1 MLIEGL
7 SFKLSLD
14 FLRYLKKYRIVTS
27 NIKLDFFDRSKHEYI
42 NFNNVSAV
50 QSYYQD
56 YYVPIDDCELGNL
69 CSIQSFTAESDSFN
83 FKTSFKV
90 IDVTGNL
97 KIESGKS
104 FDLKRDAQRNIL
116 KQRQIDL
123 LNKSITD
130 YLKFYRQL
138 KLIYVNGIYSPCYA
152 ESGWSENTWYLK
164 SLREMLTASTSASKF
179 PYTDIKIQK
188 NPPKGGNSLTLI

>member
-14 FLRYLKKYRIVTS
+14 FLSYLKKYRIVTS

-97 KIESGKS
+97 KIESGRS
-104 FDLKRDAQRNIL
+104 FDLKRDTQRNIL

-130 YLKFYRQL
+130 YLKFYRHCSY
-138 KLIYVNGIYSPCYA
+138 KYYS
-152 ESGWSENTWYLK
+152 
-164 SLREMLTASTSASKF
+164 
-179 PYTDIKIQK
+179 
-188 NPPKGGNSLTLI
+188 